1 MRIRLLLQSVVAGVP
16 LAMCTPAGAADAASL
31 LAAPD
36 DGDWSLEAMV
46 AAGRANR
53 VPEGKAAE
61 LYAADANQVVKND
74 HSRHDTR
81 DSELN
86 ALRRQIRSLK
96 AGLAD
101 ARRDLNKSTRE
112 SALVAAPDADVLV
125 KARADLKDSEERAR
139 ALSMQVESL
148 KAGLAERDDR
158 LRALAGPQVILHRDL
173 SQKTAALNDSRREL
187 ASLRAEVAKQTAQIA
202 ALTPP
207 PGEKDRVESL
217 TLALEDRDKALASAL
232 SQADESRAALDR
244 LKSEIQKKEKVTK
257 DLTAALDVRSQELKE
272 AATSLA
278 DLRAKRAPTI
288 PATPQQK
295 QAYVAGLMMAD
306 GLNRRLE
313 SWAQAGVKTD
323 MGLFR
328 SGLEDGLAHTLRLKD
343 PEASRVQAAFMKA
356 VQNGVARQVTDAQKR
371 LDDLAKGRDALK
383 SENGITWYRE
393 RAGKT
398 VTPGH
403 AVKLSM
409 TERVVG
415 GREVSRV
422 PALTLRPGDNVPAVV
437 RDGMYL
443 PGVGGEVVAYALA
456 RDVYGELPLP
466 AGVQPWTVMEY
477 HLKGEPQT
485 TR

>member
-1 MRIRLLLQSVVAGVP
+1 MIRCFSRAMVASLLLVTCATSHASVNDEA
-16 LAMCTPAGAADAASL
+16 AASL

-36 DGDWSLEAMV
+36 EDGWNLESMM
-46 AAGRANR
+46 AAARAHRISDGASGNSGHEP
-53 VPEGKAAE
+53 VEKHPERFSQGNE
-61 LYAADANQVVKND
+61 
-74 HSRHDTR
+74 TR
-81 DSELN
+81 T
-86 ALRRQIRSLK
+86 LRRQVQSLRKALAMAQHELAEREPISGSNDSDELKRIRGSLQDSEHQVATLNQHVENLK
-96 AGLAD
+96 AA
-101 ARRDLNKSTRE
+101 
-112 SALVAAPDADVLV
+112 
-125 KARADLKDSEERAR
+125 
-139 ALSMQVESL
+139 
-148 KAGLAERDDR
+148 LAERDKAIRKFGGSQDTISQD
-158 LRALAGPQVILHRDL
+158 LA
-173 SQKTAALNDSRREL
+173 QKTAALEQNSREL
-187 ASLRAEVAKQTAQIA
+187 ASLRAELIRKDAKLASL
-202 ALTPP
+202 ALPS
-207 PGEKDRVESL
+207 GEKDRVESL
-217 TLALEDRDKALASAL
+217 TLALKDRDKALASAL

-244 LKSEIQKKEKVTK
+244 LKSEIQKKDNVTR
-257 DLTAALDVRSQELKE
+257 DLTAALDVRSRELKE

-288 PATPQQK
+288 PATPHQK

-313 SWAQAGVKTD
+313 SWSQAGVKTD

-328 SGLEDGLAHTLRLKD
+328 SGLEDGLAHTLRLKA

-371 LDDLAKGRDALK
+371 LDDLAKGRDVLK

-393 RAGKT
+393 RAGKM

-409 TERVVG
+409 TERVAG

-485 TR
+485 TRQE

>member
-1 MRIRLLLQSVVAGVP
+1 MIHCFSRAMVASLLLVTCATSHANVNDE
-16 LAMCTPAGAADAASL
+16 AAAASL

-36 DGDWSLEAMV
+36 EDGWNLESMM
-46 AAGRANR
+46 AAARAHR
-53 VPEGKAAE
+53 ISDDTSGHEPVEEHPERFT
-61 LYAADANQVVKND
+61 Q
-74 HSRHDTR
+74 
-81 DSELN
+81 DSEKRT
-86 ALRRQIRSLK
+86 LRRQVQSLRKALERAQHELAEREPISGSNDSDELKRIRSALQDSEHQVATLNQHVENLK
-96 AGLAD
+96 AA
-101 ARRDLNKSTRE
+101 
-112 SALVAAPDADVLV
+112 
-125 KARADLKDSEERAR
+125 
-139 ALSMQVESL
+139 
-148 KAGLAERDDR
+148 LAERDKAIRKFGGSQDTISQD
-158 LRALAGPQVILHRDL
+158 LA
-173 SQKTAALNDSRREL
+173 QKTAALEQNSREL
-187 ASLRAEVAKQTAQIA
+187 ASLRAELVRKDTKLASLA
-202 ALTPP
+202 PP

-328 SGLEDGLAHTLRLKD
+328 SGLEDGLAHTLRLKA